1 MALLGAAWTP
11 IWFFLILYLHQ
22 IFGYGPFERRACST
36 SYDTDDYG
44 LDDNF
49 YAQIVESFW
58 YKKNPSYRFGT
69 DGFRNINN
77 TVP

>member
-1 MALLGAAWTP
+1 MELRSSVDTYMIFPQSLLT
-11 IWFFLILYLHQ
+11 Q
-22 IFGYGPFERRACST
+22 IFGYGPFERRATT

-49 YAQIVESFW
+49 YAQIVEPFW
-58 YKKNPSYRFGT
+58 YKKNPSCRFGT
-69 DGFRNINN
+69 DGSRDINN